1 MQQQNITGVD
11 FNDSMKVS
19 NSMKDIIIVGG
30 GGCGR
35 EVADFIEC
43 INKVEPTWNLLGFID
58 DNEEIFKGR
67 RENLHL
73 LSSIKDWQPKENEH
87 FAMGIAS
94 PQVKETVADLLMARG
109 AKFVNIIHP
118 TALIS
123 SSATL
128 GNGIIMYSGAKI
140 GSDDII
146 KDFVTIQS
154 TIIGHD
160 VTIEPYATVSSS
172 CGITGGVHLKKRSFI
187 ADHACMVPGTV
198 IGEDA
203 YVGIG
208 AVVLKDVPDTARVF
222 GNPARAYK

>member
-1 MQQQNITGVD
+1 
-11 FNDSMKVS
+11 
-19 NSMKDIIIVGG
+19 
-30 GGCGR
+30 
-35 EVADFIEC
+35 
-43 INKVEPTWNLLGFID
+43 
-58 DNEEIFKGR
+58 
-67 RENLHL
+67 
-73 LSSIKDWQPKENEH
+73 
-87 FAMGIAS
+87 
-94 PQVKETVADLLMARG
+94 
-109 AKFVNIIHP
+109 
-118 TALIS
+118 
-123 SSATL
+123 
-128 GNGIIMYSGAKI
+128 MYSGAKI